1 MPNLLLHQY
10 PPIPGNLSLS
20 PFCCKVHAAL
30 RLKGLDYRTHD
41 TMFAAMANDYGQLP
55 LLEWDGEKLND
66 SSAILRALDNRVPSD
81 RPFFTGDPEVSLW
94 EDWSDES
101 LYWYGVYAKFHD
113 DEGWA
118 RIGPLLTRLLPAIA
132 RPIAPLVVRR
142 RMRALLHAQG
152 LLRRS
157 RQNVETEL
165 DRHLDMIDKR
175 LEGRRFL
182 CGDAPTAADCS
193 VVGILAQPNLSET
206 AFLGKRIALRP
217 RLAEYLKTFRK
228 ESRTDA

>member
-1 MPNLLLHQY
+1 VPSLLLHQY

-20 PFCCKVHAAL
+20 PFCCKVHSAL
-30 RLKGLDYRTHD
+30 RLRGLEYRTHD
-41 TMFAAMANDYGQLP
+41 TMFAAMANDHGQLP

-66 SSAILRALDNRVPSD
+66 SSAILRALDNRVPGEH
-81 RPFFTGDPEVSLW
+81 PFFPPDPEVNLW

-101 LYWYGVYAKFHD
+101 LYWFDVYAKFHD

-118 RIGPLLTRLLPAIA
+118 RIGPLVTRLLPLPV
-132 RPIAPLVVRR
+132 RPVAPRIVRR

-152 LLRRS
+152 LLRRD

-165 DRHLDMIDKR
+165 DRHLDMIDGR
-175 LEGRRFL
+175 LQSRRYL

-193 VVGILAQPNLSET
+193 VAAILAQPNLADT

-217 RLAEYLKTFRK
+217 RLSEYLSRFRK